1 MTVKEQVIKYRNENP
16 AYRTLLGTVLGEFDR
31 VGKEPTD
38 DQCVQ
43 IIKKMIESLLLING
57 TKEKE
62 EAFILEQF
70 IPKQLTEHEIKEII
84 KENNFSSIAECMKG
98 FKQLY
103 PNLYDGKLV
112 SLLYNQQK

>member
-1 MTVKEQVIKYRNENP
+1 MIKEKIIEYRKQAP
-16 AYRTLLGTVLGEFDR
+16 IYRTLLGTVLGEFDR
-31 VGKEPTD
+31 IGKSPTD

-43 IIKKMIESLLLING
+43 IIKKMIESLLLIDG

-62 EAFILEQF
+62 EAFVLEQF
-70 IPKQLTEHEIKEII
+70 IPKQLTEDEIKEII
-84 KENNFSSIAECMKG
+84 QENNFGNIAECMRG

-112 SLLYNQQK
+112 SFLYNQQK